1 MHRFTN
7 TVFRMAAITLV
18 VSVFLPGC
26 SWFRERPEYEGVEIA
41 KPLQVPA
48 DLSVPK
54 GQEALRIPSKTLVG
68 ANAKAPEAAAN
79 IILNDGADSVW
90 TRMGKALPKI
100 EGVQVLN
107 VAESIKSYEVRYGS
121 ETFLIS
127 AQPSGS
133 AQTRV
138 VAIGVDGTVQQ
149 GGASAKLLAEL
160 KVLLK

>member
-1 MHRFTN
+1 MHRFSN
-7 TVFRMAAITLV
+7 AVLRPAAIMLV
-18 VSVFLPGC
+18 LSTILPGC
-26 SWFRERPEYEGVEIA
+26 SWLRERPEYEGVEIA

-68 ANAKAPEAAAN
+68 ANAKAPEAAVN
-79 IILNDGADSVW
+79 IILNDSPDKVW
-90 TRMGKALPKI
+90 NSMGKALPKI

-107 VAESIKSYEVRYGS
+107 VAESIKSYEVRYGN

-149 GGASAKLLAEL
+149 GGASAMLLAEL
-160 KVLLK
+160 KALLK

>member
-1 MHRFTN
+1 MPRFSN
-7 TVFRMAAITLV
+7 AVFRLAAVMLV
-18 VSVFLPGC
+18 LSVFLPGC
-26 SWFRERPEYEGVEIA
+26 SWFRERPEYEGVDVA

-48 DLSVPK
+48 DLSVPR
-54 GQEALRIPSKTLVG
+54 GQEALRIPPKTLVG
-68 ANAKAPEAAAN
+68 ANARAPEAAVN
-79 IILNDGADSVW
+79 IILDDGPDSVW
-90 TRMGKALPKI
+90 KRMGDVLPKI

-107 VAESIKSYEVRYGS
+107 AAESIKSYEVRYGS
-121 ETFLIS
+121 ETFLIA

-149 GGASAKLLAEL
+149 GGASTKLLAQL